1 MSIETLISLTEAH
14 KWYKNAYRTNT
25 DTDPAH
31 ARIDVLAIE
40 QGFPR
45 ARLFACLD
53 DIFFFKHKCNTEF
66 VLNEPNQR
74 RNDRSRDG
82 NMRKSAHV

>member
-31 ARIDVLAIE
+31 ARID
-40 QGFPR
+40 
-45 ARLFACLD
+45 ARGRRWVAYPWAPYS
-53 DIFFFKHKCNTEF
+53 NT
-66 VLNEPNQR
+66 VR
-74 RNDRSRDG
+74 
-82 NMRKSAHV
+82 